1 MVFLFITPDC
11 KIRVH
16 VFFFLRERKTG
27 DRRWTDRQI
36 DLPNNALRKT
46 IIRTHTHR
54 QRGRDTD
61 RQTDRQADRQTG
73 RPTNNFTEIQRSRQ
87 TNRQAKGR
95 QNDLA
100 GDRRKTNLHT
110 DRQTDR
116 RFPSNSIPITKMIDG
131 YNID

>member
-27 DRRWTDRQI
+27 DRRWTDRRI
-36 DLPNNALRKT
+36 DLTNNALRKT
-46 IIRTHTHR
+46 IIRTYTHR
-54 QRGRDTD
+54 QRGRDT
-61 RQTDRQADRQTG
+61 DRQTG
-73 RPTNNFTEIQRSRQ
+73 RPTNNFTEIQRGRQ

-116 RFPSNSIPITKMIDG
+116 QKDRQTDRQLDKQTDKRTASCR
-131 YNID
+131 